1 MLKKLVPHIVA
12 LVLMFLAIF
21 LLYSPYFTSN
31 KVLNQGDTI
40 RAYGMQAEMN
50 KYEKETGKAPLWTQS
65 MFAGMPTFQI
75 RPPDRGN
82 YTRYFLN
89 TMMMNK
95 SMTNVPFVLFM
106 AMFCTYFLLIVL
118 GLDWRLAVM
127 GSVCYGLSTYYCDLA
142 EAGHATKMMALA
154 LMPGVFAGS
163 ILALRGKYLI
173 GASIFGLFVALQVL
187 VNHIQITFYSFLALG
202 ILILIKLWV
211 DIKHKQL
218 KNSLLAIGVLAL
230 AGLAGL
236 AANTSRLWPTYEYSK
251 ETIRG
256 KSELSSN
263 AAKGDGLDKEY
274 AFLWSYGIGESM
286 TLLIPNYFGGGA
298 AQTFRGTETYGKVFN
313 NILNDYTQKGMPV
326 DEAKKN
332 AEQQVASLFY
342 TGSQSF
348 VGVAIY
354 FGAVI
359 CFLFFMG
366 AFLIRSPYKLWL
378 LISAVFTLTLA
389 WGGNFFLNEFFFD
402 YFPMFNKFRA
412 VSMALGLTQFFV
424 VILAVWAL
432 QELMNSGITRE
443 RKLKAL
449 YWGAGITGGI
459 TLLGLM
465 MSSGMSFV
473 GKSDQNLGP
482 ELLEIVKKDR
492 VSLLRSDAFR
502 SLFLIAMAS
511 ALIWAFLTNKLKS
524 TVAITAVAILA
535 IGDIVLVN
543 KRILFD
549 EKFENP
555 VELLAG
561 PAPTE
566 LDKQVMADKDPDFRV
581 LDLRSGN
588 PFTNANTSYFHKSLG
603 GYHAAKLM
611 RYQELIE
618 RYLTQP
624 GQHLNIVG
632 MLNAKYI
639 LQDTENG
646 GVAIPNTQALGN
658 AWFVKNYK
666 LVDNADAEMD
676 ALDKLDPKVLAIVR
690 TTDKDKLAKWKPEID
705 TSASIKLSSYHPDN
719 MVYESHSATNQL
731 AVFSEIYY
739 PAEKGWKMKIDGK
752 PYDDF
757 FKVNYLL
764 RGLVIPAGD
773 HKIEMN
779 FHPAS
784 FYEGEIISKS
794 FSSLLLILFLLGVIW
809 HFWKEGL
816 PDITHIQEIPHE
828 EKPKRATSLG
838 KGGKS
843 KS

>member
-389 WGGNFFLNEFFFD
+389 WGGNFFLNEIFFD

-492 VSLLRSDAFR
+492 
-502 SLFLIAMAS
+502 
-511 ALIWAFLTNKLKS
+511 
-524 TVAITAVAILA
+524 
-535 IGDIVLVN
+535 
-543 KRILFD
+543 
-549 EKFENP
+549 
-555 VELLAG
+555 
-561 PAPTE
+561 
-566 LDKQVMADKDPDFRV
+566 
-581 LDLRSGN
+581 
-588 PFTNANTSYFHKSLG
+588 
-603 GYHAAKLM
+603 
-611 RYQELIE
+611 
-618 RYLTQP
+618 
-624 GQHLNIVG
+624 
-632 MLNAKYI
+632 
-639 LQDTENG
+639 
-646 GVAIPNTQALGN
+646 
-658 AWFVKNYK
+658 
-666 LVDNADAEMD
+666 
-676 ALDKLDPKVLAIVR
+676 
-690 TTDKDKLAKWKPEID
+690 
-705 TSASIKLSSYHPDN
+705 
-719 MVYESHSATNQL
+719 
-731 AVFSEIYY
+731 
-739 PAEKGWKMKIDGK
+739 
-752 PYDDF
+752 
-757 FKVNYLL
+757 
-764 RGLVIPAGD
+764 
-773 HKIEMN
+773 
-779 FHPAS
+779 
-784 FYEGEIISKS
+784 
-794 FSSLLLILFLLGVIW
+794 
-809 HFWKEGL
+809 
-816 PDITHIQEIPHE
+816 
-828 EKPKRATSLG
+828 
-838 KGGKS
+838 
-843 KS
+843 